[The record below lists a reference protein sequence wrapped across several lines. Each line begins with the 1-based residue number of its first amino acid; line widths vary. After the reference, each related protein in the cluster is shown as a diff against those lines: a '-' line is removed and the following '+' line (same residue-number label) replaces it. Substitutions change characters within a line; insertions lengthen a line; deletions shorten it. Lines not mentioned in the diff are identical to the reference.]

1 MLKRKLMTYG
11 VLLAVAAAIVLVV
24 VSFELGTRETGTAI
38 ILQALS
44 DGFFTVSVLF
54 IGCSVLMLIQE
65 AGNFYG
71 IQYLFYTMVHLF
83 SFRKDSLEDKKTYF
97 VYCQEKKERRA
108 VEGKSPVKS
117 AMFLLGLASLAL
129 SVVFVMRFYQALKM

>member
-1 MLKRKLMTYG
+1 MLKRNLMTYG

-71 IQYLFYTMVHLF
+71 IQYLF
-83 SFRKDSLEDKKTYF
+83 
-97 VYCQEKKERRA
+97 
-108 VEGKSPVKS
+108 
-117 AMFLLGLASLAL
+117 
-129 SVVFVMRFYQALKM
+129 